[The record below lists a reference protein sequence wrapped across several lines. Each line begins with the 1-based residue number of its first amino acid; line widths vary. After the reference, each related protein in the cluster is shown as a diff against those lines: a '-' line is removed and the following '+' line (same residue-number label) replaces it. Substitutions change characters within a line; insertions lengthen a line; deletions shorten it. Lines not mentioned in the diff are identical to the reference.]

1 MRTCKVRA
9 SDERTPKAKAKA
21 NLKVKAKAK
30 ANANANAKAKAKARD
45 SPERKLHARERDALC
60 IYTHPPMQL

>member
-30 ANANANAKAKAKARD
+30 VKANANANAKARD